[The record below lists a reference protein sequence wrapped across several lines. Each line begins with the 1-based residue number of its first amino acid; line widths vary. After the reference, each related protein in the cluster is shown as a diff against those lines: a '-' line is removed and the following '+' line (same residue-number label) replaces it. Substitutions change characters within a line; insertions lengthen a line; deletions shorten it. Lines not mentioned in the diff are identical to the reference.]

1 MKTNPKNRKYFFI
14 GLAFLLVICGLFLRI
29 PFGITIQEPS
39 DEVLRVVS
47 KDKNDRVLFL
57 SSFDD
62 FYDNELNQWKRR
74 VSSAVTAEEGR
85 NEIISAAS
93 LGDKF
98 FNHFLNSHSIGFVA
112 VPLKSAS
119 LGQIRYKWGKFGS
132 VNIELKTPYFEAVT
146 GGAGDFPIVLYKVGR
161 EVKLGSEKKIDSQY
175 SLTWDDSIR
184 SSFYEQQNGISEDGL
199 YNYKYTTGYENGL
212 GVNWVYGYPTS
223 YSGVESKTEY
233 MQFQYRSST
242 EQLSS
247 VSVSIILVAAYGPNA
262 PDQVVRVSNNGVVTA
277 HVLTASQP
285 VRITLSVNSGDSIQ
299 IKNALPCRQPRFFQ
313 PDDSDLRE
321 YCFGVADIQIRP
333 QFITS

>member
-1 MKTNPKNRKYFFI
+1 MKVIPKNRNPI
-14 GLAFLLVICGLFLRI
+14 LVVLALLVVICGVSLNI
-29 PFGITIQEPS
+29 PIGITILEPS
-39 DEVLRVVS
+39 DEVLRVIS
-47 KDKNDRVLFL
+47 KDSSGRVLFL

-62 FYDNELNQWKRR
+62 FYENQLNQWKRR
-74 VSSAVTAEEGR
+74 VTSAAIAEEGR
-85 NEIISAAS
+85 DEIISAAS
-93 LGDKF
+93 LGDVF
-98 FNHFLNSHSIGFVA
+98 FNNFLNSHNIGFVV

-132 VNIELKTPYFEAVT
+132 VNIELKKPYFEAVT
-146 GGAGDFPIVLYKVGR
+146 GSAGDFPTVLYKVGS
-161 EVKLGSEKKIDSQY
+161 EVKSDYSTKIESQY
-175 SLTWDDSIR
+175 SLTWDESIR
-184 SSFYEQQNGISEDGL
+184 SSFYQPQSRVEKDGL
-199 YNYKYTTGYENGL
+199 YNYKYTNGYENDL

-233 MQFQYRSST
+233 MQFQYRSSA

-262 PDQVVRVSNNGVVTA
+262 PDQVVRVSSNGVVTA

>member
-1 MKTNPKNRKYFFI
+1 MQINQKHRKYLFA

-47 KDKNDRVLFL
+47 KDKNYRVLFL

-85 NEIISAAS
+85 DEIISAAS
-93 LGDKF
+93 LGDVF
-98 FNHFLNSHSIGFVA
+98 FNKFLNSHNIGFVV

-119 LGQIRYKWGKFGS
+119 LGQIRHKWGKFGS
-132 VNIELKTPYFEAVT
+132 VNIELNKPYFEAVT
-146 GGAGDFPIVLYKVGR
+146 GSAGDFPTVLYKVGR
-161 EVKLGSEKKIDSQY
+161 EVKPDLYTKIDSQY

-184 SSFYEQQNGISEDGL
+184 SSFYEQQNGIAEDGL
-199 YNYKYTTGYENGL
+199 YNYKYTTGYENDL

-233 MQFQYRSST
+233 VQFQYLSSA
-242 EQLSS
+242 EQLSE
-247 VSVSIILVAAYGPNA
+247 VSVLISLVAAYGSNA
-262 PDQVVRVSNNGVVTA
+262 PDQLVKVSKNDEVTA
-277 HVLTASQP
+277 YLLKASQP
-285 VRITLSVNSGDSIQ
+285 VQISISIRSGDVVQ
-299 IKNALPCRQPRFFQ
+299 IKSVLPCRQPRYFQ

-333 QFITS
+333 KSETD